1 VRAELHQH
9 RGFSLIEVL
18 VALVIMSVGLLTV
31 AALQVKGLQ
40 FERGALNGTRAT
52 LLAADLVDRIRAN
65 PEGAEFYDIALG
77 DNAPAPEKACADTEG
92 VALTDPCTPEEM
104 AAYDL
109 WEWRE
114 AMTGGSSLAIPQG
127 TGAVDFVPGDIDV
140 HRITIR
146 WREDSEDVTYDL
158 DMTNG

>member
-1 VRAELHQH
+1 MRVERQ

-65 PEGAEFYDIALG
+65 PEGAEFYDIAFG
-77 DNAPAPEKACADTEG
+77 DNAPAPDKNCADTEG
-92 VALTDPCTPEEM
+92 LEVVDPCSPEEM

-114 AMTGGSSLAIPQG
+114 AMTGGNSLAIPQG
-127 TGAVDFVPGDIDV
+127 TGAVDFVPGAVDV
-140 HRITIR
+140 HRITVR
-146 WREDSEDVTYDL
+146 WREDNQDVTYEL
-158 DMTNG
+158 DITNG